1 MNLVLRASQCDRIFA
16 CPGSMLAAE
25 LVQRRESADGDEGRE
40 IHYQIAS
47 AAIEQLGAVA
57 DPPLAPPPRRI
68 KLPAFSSWIPAWAIE
83 HIRELVP
90 SDWSL
95 MVEVPLAYAYELPRP
110 QPDCAAITF
119 SGHLDVFAISPDG
132 TDALGID
139 WKSGQVGADPAENNW
154 QAAVYMG
161 LAKRAWPDLRRVKF
175 ILAQPRVDEESTGI
189 PRISETV
196 LEGNALDRLN
206 SVLADKACS
215 VLENRHE
222 TDSGPK
228 QCRWCPLANSQK
240 ACLCPSLQAEQA
252 FMKARLTPETL
263 AALANSPD
271 DGLIGDF
278 VLAGR
283 TLAAP
288 LKEVT
293 ELLHARLDAQ
303 GYVDSASGHRI
314 TRKIMK
320 GDIEI
325 PDKVAFRKA
334 VEEVLP
340 ERERQDQCMS
350 WSKGAIIEQIAE
362 ARGIPKES
370 KKEASASG
378 IWKDRLEGLVVQ
390 AERRILVVT

>member
-1 MNLVLRASQCDRIFA
+1 MNLTLRASQADRIFA
-16 CPGSMLAAE
+16 CPGSMLASE
-25 LVQRRESADGDEGRE
+25 YVQRTESSDGDEGTQ
-40 IHYQIAS
+40 IHYEIAKL
-47 AAIEQLGAVA
+47 AVDTLGALA
-57 DPPLAPPPRRI
+57 DPPLAPPCRRV
-68 KLPAFSSWIPAWAIE
+68 KLPTFSSWIPAWAIE
-83 HIRELVP
+83 RIRELVP
-90 SDWSL
+90 ADWSL
-95 MVEVPLAYAYELPRP
+95 MVEVPLAYEYALPRP
-110 QPDCAAITF
+110 QPDCTAITF
-119 SGHLDVFAISPDG
+119 SGHLDVLAISPDG
-132 TDALGID
+132 TEAVGID
-139 WKSGQVGADPAENNW
+139 WKTGQVGADPAESNW

-161 LAKRAWPDLRRVKF
+161 LAKKAWPGLSKIKF
-175 ILAQPRVDEESTGI
+175 VLAQPRIDEESAGI
-189 PRISETV
+189 PRISETT
-196 LEGNALDRLN
+196 LEGDALERLN
-206 SVLADKACS
+206 SVLADKACTA
-215 VLENRHE
+215 LENRYE

-252 FMKARLTPETL
+252 FMKSRLTPETL
-263 AALANSPD
+263 AALAQSPD

-293 ELLHARLDAQ
+293 ELLHARIDAQ

-314 TRKIMK
+314 TRKVTK

-350 WSKGAIIEQIAE
+350 WSKGAVIEQIAE

-390 AERRILVVT
+390 NERRVLVVT